1 MRNLRVFDDDIQR
14 LWEILEQKFQ
24 KEREDKIY
32 YCHLTGQSMEYI
44 MKQSTKS
51 FNEIVNN
58 YIKVMKRGRRK

>member
-1 MRNLRVFDDDIQR
+1 MRSLRVFDDDIQR
-14 LWEILEQKFQ
+14 LWEMLEQRFQ
-24 KEREDKIY
+24 NEREDKLY
-32 YCHLTGQSMEYI
+32 YCHLTGQSIAYI

>member
-58 YIKVMKRGRRK
+58 YIKVMKRGRGK